1 MSKSIHIE
9 CRIPN
14 EALTVQYSGQ
24 VKVVL
29 KSLYDDL
36 RHYRDI
42 PAIKAFHN
50 ELEDYIAHG
59 RFLNIR
65 FDSSHSGK
73 YATREDAHSVD
84 IIVENLNQLVPD
96 SYDHVPFI
104 EFNTLSMSA
113 Q

>member
-1 MSKSIHIE
+1 MSKSINIE

-14 EALTVQYSGQ
+14 EVVTIQYSGQ
-24 VKVVL
+24 VEVVL

-42 PAIKAFHN
+42 PAIKVFHN

-65 FDSSHSGK
+65 FDESHSGK
-73 YATREDAHSVD
+73 YTTREDAHSVD
-84 IIVENLNQLVPD
+84 TIVENLNQLVPD

-104 EFNTLSMSA
+104 VFNTLSISA

>member
-1 MSKSIHIE
+1 MTKPIHIE

-14 EALTVQYSGQ
+14 EAVTIQYSGQ
-24 VKVVL
+24 VEVVL

-36 RHYRDI
+36 RRYRDV
-42 PAIKAFHN
+42 PAIKTFHN

-65 FDSSHSGK
+65 FDPSHSGK

-104 EFNTLSMSA
+104 EFSTLSVAA

>member
-1 MSKSIHIE
+1 MTKPIHIE

-14 EALTVQYSGQ
+14 EAVTIQYSGR
-24 VKVVL
+24 VEVVL

-36 RHYRDI
+36 RYYRDV

-65 FDSSHSGK
+65 FDKSHSGQ
-73 YATREDAHSVD
+73 YTTREDAHSVD
-84 IIVENLNQLVPD
+84 TIVRNLNQLVPG